1 MKSTAKNLPDGKV
14 MRQIDDAR
22 YKYLGIL
29 KYEMM
34 EKMIVNGTFDP
45 NTDDRIYLPSQKKGD
60 MGW

>member
-34 EKMIVNGTFDP
+34 EKMIVNRTFDP
-45 NTDDRIYLPSQKKGD
+45 NGDDRIYLPGQKKGD
-60 MGW
+60 MG